1 MENSSRNPRRLR
13 EDGMR
18 DEPGPIR
25 IGIIDGPVSHSGM
38 EISDQRVFC
47 DRHGTP
53 SGAPGLQHGNGVTR
67 AISRACPGAD
77 LYCAQ
82 VFSDKLVCTPHQVA
96 EALNWLVAQ
105 GVHFVNMSF
114 GLRRDRPVL
123 RDACEQALA
132 SGVCLV
138 AAAPAQG
145 AGVFPSLYPGVVRA
159 TGDARCAPGQVS
171 WLDSEQADFGGH
183 PGAPGDPFAG
193 ASAGC
198 AAVTA
203 ALAALALRQGDLRIP
218 ELLRELRASADYRG
232 PECRSIEDQ
241 PV

>member
-1 MENSSRNPRRLR
+1 
-13 EDGMR
+13 MR
-18 DEPGPIR
+18 DDYGLIR

-132 SGVCLV
+132 SGVCL
-138 AAAPAQG
+138 
-145 AGVFPSLYPGVVRA
+145 PGSSPHF
-159 TGDARCAPGQVS
+159 TPG
-171 WLDSEQADFGGH
+171 
-183 PGAPGDPFAG
+183 
-193 ASAGC
+193 
-198 AAVTA
+198 
-203 ALAALALRQGDLRIP
+203 
-218 ELLRELRASADYRG
+218 
-232 PECRSIEDQ
+232 
-241 PV
+241 